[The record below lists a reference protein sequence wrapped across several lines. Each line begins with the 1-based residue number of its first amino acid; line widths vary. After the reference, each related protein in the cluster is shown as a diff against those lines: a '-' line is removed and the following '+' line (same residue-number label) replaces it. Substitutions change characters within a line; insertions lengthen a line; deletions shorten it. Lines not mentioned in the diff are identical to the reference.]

1 LEDAKQKAGGSGMI
15 EWTLRFYLDAESGQP
30 HIYEHGVTE
39 EEVRQVLT
47 RPGEEFAGR
56 KNTRIALGQTDSGR
70 YLQVVY
76 VPDDDRSGAFVITA
90 YELAGRALKAY
101 RRRRRRKR
109 R

>member
-1 LEDAKQKAGGSGMI
+1 MKKGI
-15 EWTLRFYLDAESGQP
+15 LRFHLDAETGQP

-56 KNTRIALGQTDSGR
+56 NKSRIALGQTASGR

-76 VPDDDRSGAFVITA
+76 VPDDDRSGAFVVTA
-90 YELAGRALKAY
+90 YELTGRALKAY